1 MPMDHARRSSSDSD
15 HQNAPPPLARAQ
27 GGVGTQVVVP
37 GASTHSGE
45 VGAQSGAAGTGGTL
59 SLSLAPSLTQGGR
72 ADTQGRRAVP
82 TGAVPRARTQGGV
95 GTQVVVPRASTHS
108 SEVGAQSGGAGTQG
122 GRAAPMEVPNT
133 PPCFARARRG
143 RTNVCMFSLRVL
155 GPSMS
160 FGLWPMWYYRGGLS
174 PSKRPPRSLR
184 SPPVS
189 MPSGHGRSSTSST

>member
-1 MPMDHARRSSSDSD
+1 MNLCIHWPSCANR
-15 HQNAPPPLARAQ
+15 APIMVYLLKMNSA
-27 GGVGTQVVVP
+27 
-37 GASTHSGE
+37 
-45 VGAQSGAAGTGGTL
+45 L
-59 SLSLAPSLTQGGR
+59 SNQQPSHNPLTQGGR

-133 PPCFARARRG
+133 PPCFARAQRG
-143 RTNVCMFSLRVL
+143 RTNVCMFSLPVL

>member
-1 MPMDHARRSSSDSD
+1 MCS
-15 HQNAPPPLARAQ
+15 NGPPRKWS
-27 GGVGTQVVVP
+27 GGYRW
-37 GASTHSGE
+37 H
-45 VGAQSGAAGTGGTL
+45 
-59 SLSLAPSLTQGGR
+59 SLSLPRPLSHAGWEGGHPGTKGGPHR
-72 ADTQGRRAVP
+72 G
-82 TGAVPRARTQGGV
+82 VPRARTQGGV

-122 GRAAPMEVPNT
+122 GRAAPIEVPDT

-143 RTNVCMFSLRVL
+143 RTNVCMFSLPVL

>member
-1 MPMDHARRSSSDSD
+1 MVGLGLIAGAGLESHPAGGYP
-15 HQNAPPPLARAQ
+15 PPPLAWGPGRQ
-27 GGVGTQVVVP
+27 GEHP
-37 GASTHSGE
+37 GGLEPRASTHSGSSSSTRGVGPRASTHRGSGRGSE
-45 VGAQSGAAGTGGTL
+45 DQGGVGAGA
-59 SLSLAPSLTQGGR
+59 
-72 ADTQGRRAVP
+72 QGRREDPIEV
-82 TGAVPRARTQGGV
+82 TGGV

-133 PPCFARARRG
+133 PPRFARARRG
-143 RTNVCMFSLRVL
+143 RTNVCMFSLPVL

-174 PSKRPPRSLR
+174 PSKRPPKSLR